1 MMFVISVQLFLFM
14 IGEVV
19 NGVLIFMLYI
29 VFSFE
34 MKECCLFDASKFD
47 HVYSFYDMLLFL
59 AR

>member
-1 MMFVISVQLFLFM
+1 M

-34 MKECCLFDASKFD
+34 IKECSLINASKFD
-47 HVYSFYDMLLFL
+47 HVYSFYDMLLLL

>member
-1 MMFVISVQLFLFM
+1 M

-34 MKECCLFDASKFD
+34 MKEYCLFDASKFD